1 MNRLDEHIVD
11 TLVETVAYTIDPNGL
26 AANMEIDD
34 VFRMGRGEG
43 VEEEGVMGGGE
54 GAEDEEGVVDVSTLA
69 DTFLMHVR
77 ALDHTARVDS
87 SFEEMYRFLDGRLDD
102 DDLRLFARQYSETTR
117 IARVRGD
124 REEFFAML
132 HMYLRKS
139 RRVEEAEEM
148 HVQDGL

>member
-1 MNRLDEHIVD
+1 M
-11 TLVETVAYTIDPNGL
+11 
-26 AANMEIDD
+26 
-34 VFRMGRGEG
+34 
-43 VEEEGVMGGGE
+43 
-54 GAEDEEGVVDVSTLA
+54 VDVSTLA

-148 HVQDGL
+148 HVQDPSRATQAEWWARREEREEARKRLSTWIELFVNSLEECE